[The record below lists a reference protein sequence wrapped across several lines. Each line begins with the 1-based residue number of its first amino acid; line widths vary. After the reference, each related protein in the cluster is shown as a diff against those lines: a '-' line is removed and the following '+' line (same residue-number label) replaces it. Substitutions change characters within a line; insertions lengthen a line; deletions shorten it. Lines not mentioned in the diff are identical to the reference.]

1 MTTNRIIVVLYNLNP
16 NKPNTYSSALV
27 FQRQIPPSKE
37 IISNYL
43 QDKGISD
50 TICLDSG
57 KKVCNFKP
65 LVFCDNEMG
74 INMMLD
80 CLSGNNF
87 TLVCNESQE
96 LKTRIKQVLNQRS
109 QDRLETLRH
118 LNTDS
123 RFLYM
128 I

>member
-1 MTTNRIIVVLYNLNP
+1 MTTNLIIVVLYNLNP

-37 IISNYL
+37 IISKYL
-43 QDKGISD
+43 QDKGIPD

-57 KKVCNFKP
+57 EKVCNFKP
-65 LVFCDNEMG
+65 LVFCDNDMG

-80 CLSGNNF
+80 CLSGTNF
-87 TLVCNESQE
+87 PLICNESQE

-109 QDRLETLRH
+109 QDRLEALRH
-118 LNTDS
+118 LDTGS

>member
-1 MTTNRIIVVLYNLNP
+1 MTTNRIIVVLYNLKP

-37 IISNYL
+37 IISKYL
-43 QDKGISD
+43 QDKGIPD

-57 KKVCNFKP
+57 EEVCNFKP

-74 INMMLD
+74 INMMID
-80 CLSGNNF
+80 CLSDTNF
-87 TLVCNESQE
+87 PLICNESQE

-109 QDRLETLRH
+109 QDRIDTLRQ
-118 LNTDS
+118 LNTNS